1 MLNQLISN
9 FKFLNLIS
17 NLNFYIIYHDE
28 KKYGTPSYFV
38 EESCWGLVDSK
49 NYCDFD
55 IKVNDYQIQNI
66 VEYIIEKRK
75 KIEYYEYLVNERE
88 FFYSELS
95 TSLKESTSR
104 IEHLQILINIE
115 EFLSSINWGYETFM
129 EIFEPYNFPTEFIT
143 NKRVE
148 IHPNPLEKYS
158 KGDEFTLTVL
168 STFVSQQKIV
178 LEGTLNY
185 IHRQVDLINQM
196 KDTEFKGRSRSSND
210 LLWNKNETDLLE
222 LIVALTETKSITNS
236 DGNLSRKDVYE
247 IFSQIFN
254 TPLKDAESKLT
265 RATSRKKDVSPYLSS
280 LKDAFDNYAIR
291 KENKLD
297 QIRG

>member
-1 MLNQLISN
+1 MLNQITDSFN
-9 FKFLNLIS
+9 FLNLIS
-17 NLNFYIIYHDE
+17 NLDFHITYHDE
-28 KKYGTPSYFV
+28 KKYGTPSYCTQMGSWARSDP
-38 EESCWGLVDSK
+38 E

-55 IKVNDYQIQNI
+55 IKINDYQILNL
-66 VEYIIEKRK
+66 VEKIIMNCK

-88 FFYSELS
+88 KFYLELR
-95 TSLKESTSR
+95 TNLKESTSR
-104 IEHLQILINIE
+104 LEYLQTLINIE
-115 EFLSSINWGYETFM
+115 QLLSSINWGYETFC
-129 EIFEPYNFPTEFIT
+129 EIFEPENTPREFIT
-143 NKRVE
+143 NKRVK
-148 IHPNPLEKYS
+148 IHPNIQEKYS
-158 KGDEFTLTVL
+158 KVDEFTLTLL
-168 STFVSQQKIV
+168 STFVAQQKTV

-196 KDTEFKGRSRSSND
+196 KDSEFKGKSRSSND

-265 RATSRKKDVSPYLSS
+265 RATNRKKDVSPYLTS
-280 LKDAFDNYAIR
+280 LKVAFDNYAIK
-291 KENKLD
+291 KEDKLNEL
-297 QIRG
+297 QG